1 MLFAL
6 ATRQMIS
13 ASQLNELLSKLHQG
27 SQEKTRLHREKMGPI
42 VLFDK
47 SFIEMLNLDEAA
59 IFDFMFMSNICPIY
73 FTEVLADLEKEKPG
87 ERTRE
92 KVVADV
98 ANKTPSVHSYPNV
111 LHASICMRELAGYA
125 VEMDGRPIVGGGQ
138 PVRVA
143 GKVGVYYEES
153 PEMKAFNRWQAHKFF
168 EVEREFARDW
178 RAQLTQADLTRPQR
192 SRIAP
197 CKSDRKQEIP
207 SHADQI
213 AIKVYCFRRPRPIP
227 HFQGGISPAGD
238 ATPALAENDCSMEG
252 GRRSA
257 PRDLR
262 SLHGLLPACGHVLSY
277 RRCEEG

>member
-143 GKVGVYYEES
+143 GKVGVYYEGKPGNEGFQQ
-153 PEMKAFNRWQAHKFF
+153 MAG
-168 EVEREFARDW
+168 
-178 RAQLTQADLTRPQR
+178 TQ
-192 SRIAP
+192 
-197 CKSDRKQEIP
+197 
-207 SHADQI
+207 
-213 AIKVYCFRRPRPIP
+213 V
-227 HFQGGISPAGD
+227 
-238 ATPALAENDCSMEG
+238 
-252 GRRSA
+252 
-257 PRDLR
+257 LR
-262 SLHGLLPACGHVLSY
+262 S
-277 RRCEEG
+277 